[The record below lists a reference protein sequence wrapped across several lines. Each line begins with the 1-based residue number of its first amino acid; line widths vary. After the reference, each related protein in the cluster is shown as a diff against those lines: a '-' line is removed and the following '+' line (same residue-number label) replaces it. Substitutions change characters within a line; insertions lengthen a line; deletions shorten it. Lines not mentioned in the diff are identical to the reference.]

1 MRRFFIILLS
11 ISVLLP
17 TLAFSEMSD
26 REYCRMRFGDL
37 EINTF
42 DIFNTSKSNLNL
54 FQRLEKD
61 LHEQEMREKYP
72 DFFTCFEK
80 KYYRSQKAYYEKNR
94 TMVLDEGGFITGNL
108 KVCKKIEHFKLRRPT
123 KSQCWYLP
131 RGTNVNIKRNGSKV
145 PIKRSWRSTV
155 YGDATICADKRPL
168 NSCIQSHKKID

>member
-42 DIFNTSKSNLNL
+42 DIFNKSKSNLNI
-54 FQRLEKD
+54 FKRLTKD

-72 DFFTCFEK
+72 RFFTCIEK
-80 KYYRSQKAYYEKNR
+80 KFYQSQKAYYEKNR
-94 TMVLDEGGFITGNL
+94 AMVLDEGGFITGNL
-108 KVCKKIEHFKLRRPT
+108 KVCKKMDYFELRRPS
-123 KSQCWYLP
+123 KNQCWIL
-131 RGTNVNIKRNGSKV
+131 RSGTNVKIERNGSKV
-145 PIKRSWRSTV
+145 PIKLSWLNTV
-155 YGDATICADKRPL
+155 YGDALICASEQDRG
-168 NSCIQSHKKID
+168 SCIQSHKKIK